1 MAIKSVVN
9 NPLSE
14 TINFPCLGK
23 MSKSSAIILFTS
35 MNEGTVVKCSETMSY
50 HEVGHYS
57 KQWLADWEL
66 FTGEITL
73 SNQ

>member
-14 TINFPCLGK
+14 TINFPCLGICPNG
-23 MSKSSAIILFTS
+23 MIVLFSST
-35 MNEGTVVKCSETMSY
+35 NEGTVVLPSETEKT
-50 HEVGHYS
+50 HGIGCYS
-57 KQWLADWEL
+57 KIWYNNWEL